1 MYPSAAQLQNEIDTQ
16 YPRDALH
23 FMQQEQITGRLFH
36 DYLFGGYLEWNS
48 PALKTFADGRTDIF
62 IYNGVLNDYLE
73 IIRIERPFELLDKYQ
88 IGYVLFP
95 INTPLSYLL
104 DHSASWRT
112 IYQDKAVNLYQRVP
126 VTATSREGL
135 AN

>member
-1 MYPSAAQLQNEIDTQ
+1 MPCISCSRSRSRGA
-16 YPRDALH
+16 
-23 FMQQEQITGRLFH
+23 LFH
-36 DYLFGGYLEWNS
+36 DYTHKGYLEVERVE
-48 PALKTFADGRTDIF
+48 ALKTFADGRTDIF

-73 IIRIERPFELLDKYQ
+73 IIRIERPFELLDKYE

-112 IYQDKAVNLYQRVP
+112 IYQDKQVKLYQRVP